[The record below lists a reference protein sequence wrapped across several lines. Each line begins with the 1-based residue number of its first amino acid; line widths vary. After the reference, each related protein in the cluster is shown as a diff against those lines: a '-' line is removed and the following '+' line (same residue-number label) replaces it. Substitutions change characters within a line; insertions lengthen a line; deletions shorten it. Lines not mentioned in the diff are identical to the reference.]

1 MIGVHKDHKA
11 SEDFKDNMVSPVSKD
26 RWDQPDHLENQ
37 DVSDYKGTKETGEK
51 LEPQVF
57 QERPVNMVNQ
67 EMKADVETQVSQDAT
82 EPREIPVQSVRE
94 VGTDLRDLKDFVDHV
109 DLEESP
115 VTQLLH
121 V

>member
-1 MIGVHKDHKA
+1 
-11 SEDFKDNMVSPVSKD
+11 
-26 RWDQPDHLENQ
+26 
-37 DVSDYKGTKETGEK
+37 
-51 LEPQVF
+51 
-57 QERPVNMVNQ
+57 
-67 EMKADVETQVSQDAT
+67 MKADVETEVFQDAM

-115 VTQLLH
+115 VTQLRH